1 MAMRETV
8 SSIRAYF
15 ILSGLLAALSYASTI
30 SASGGG
36 IAAVLGVCGLA
47 LSLAY
52 LYLGFRFK
60 TLLTAAPNQIL
71 LVLKAGAAFLI
82 IVLLLAVAGGAGLA
96 GVFGF
101 GLGLLI
107 TWYLYV
113 NSKRLVAETQ
123 KPATNAAPSTAS

>member
-15 ILSGLLAALSYASTI
+15 ILSGLLATLSYASAIT
-30 SASGGG
+30 SSGGG
-36 IAAVLGVCGLA
+36 IAAVLGVLGLA

-52 LYLGFRFK
+52 VYLGVRFK
-60 TLLTAAPNQIL
+60 TLLNAAPNQIF

-82 IVLLLAVAGGAGLA
+82 VVLLLAVAGGAGLA

-101 GLGLLI
+101 GFGLLI

-113 NSKRLVAETQ
+113 NSRRLLQETRNSS
-123 KPATNAAPSTAS
+123 ADAAPSLAP